1 MNKIPD
7 SWLPF
12 AVKPMTQEEY
22 SAFLL
27 SGYVKPQRVK
37 KTLSEEERAIQ
48 RAKNN
53 ALRNAKYAALT
64 PEQLSARRA
73 KNNEHS
79 AKYYAEGRRKPQPP
93 LSEEQRAKSKERSAK
108 YFAALSPEQLATHR
122 AKKLEA
128 DKKCRVKS
136 KAQIAPPPEEV

>member
-12 AVKPMTQEEY
+12 AVKPMTQEEH

-27 SGYVKPQRVK
+27 SGYVKPYRTK
-37 KTLSEEERAIQ
+37 KE
-48 RAKNN
+48 
-53 ALRNAKYAALT
+53 LT
-64 PEQLSARRA
+64 PEELSA
-73 KNNEHS
+73 H
-79 AKYYAEGRRKPQPP
+79 
-93 LSEEQRAKSKERSAK
+93 RAKSREHSAK

-128 DKKCRVKS
+128 DKKCRAKR

>member
-27 SGYVKPQRVK
+27 SGYVKHT
-37 KTLSEEERAIQ
+37 KTPKQLEEQ
-48 RAKNN
+48 
-53 ALRNAKYAALT
+53 
-64 PEQLSARRA
+64 RA

-79 AKYYAEGRRKPQPP
+79 AKYYAN
-93 LSEEQRAKSKERSAK
+93 LSEEELSAHRAKSRERSAK

-128 DKKCRVKS
+128 DKKCRAKR
-136 KAQIAPPPEEV
+136 KAQIAPPPEKV

>member
-12 AVKPMTQEEY
+12 AVKPMTQEEH

-27 SGYVKPQRVK
+27 SGYVKPTRSK
-37 KTLSEEERAIQ
+37 KTLSEEQ

-53 ALRNAKYAALT
+53 ER
-64 PEQLSARRA
+64 
-73 KNNEHS
+73 S
-79 AKYYAEGRRKPQPP
+79 AKYYAEGRRKSQPP
-93 LSEEQRAKSKERSAK
+93 LSEEQRAKSRERSAK

-128 DKKCRVKS
+128 DKKCRAKR
-136 KAQIAPPPEEV
+136 KAQIAPPPEEVTNCNRVFHWSTPMRYNEF

>member
-7 SWLPF
+7 SWLPN
-12 AVKPMTQEEY
+12 AVKPMTQEEH

-27 SGYVKPQRVK
+27 SGYVKHT
-37 KTLSEEERAIQ
+37 KTPKQLEEQ
-48 RAKNN
+48 
-53 ALRNAKYAALT
+53 
-64 PEQLSARRA
+64 RA

-79 AKYYAEGRRKPQPP
+79 AKYYAEGRRKP
-93 LSEEQRAKSKERSAK
+93 LS
-108 YFAALSPEQLATHR
+108 ALSPEQLATHR

-128 DKKCRVKS
+128 DKKCRAKS

>member
-7 SWLPF
+7 SWLPN

-27 SGYVKPQRVK
+27 SGYVKPY
-37 KTLSEEERAIQ
+37 
-48 RAKNN
+48 RAK
-53 ALRNAKYAALT
+53 KELT
-64 PEQLSARRA
+64 PEELSA
-73 KNNEHS
+73 
-79 AKYYAEGRRKPQPP
+79 
-93 LSEEQRAKSKERSAK
+93 LRAKSRERSAK

-128 DKKCRVKS
+128 DKKCRAKS

>member
-12 AVKPMTQEEY
+12 AVKPMTQEEH

-27 SGYVKPQRVK
+27 SGYVKPTRSK
-37 KTLSEEERAIQ
+37 KTLSKEDKAKNKAL
-48 RAKNN
+48 RAKY
-53 ALRNAKYAALT
+53 YANLT
-64 PEQLSARRA
+64 PEELSAHRA

-79 AKYYAEGRRKPQPP
+79 AKYYAEGRRKP
-93 LSEEQRAKSKERSAK
+93 LS
-108 YFAALSPEQLATHR
+108 ALSPEQFAIHR

-128 DKKCRVKS
+128 DKKCRAKS
-136 KAQIAPPPEEV
+136 KAQIAPPPEKV